1 MNYCLSPSI
10 LAADLSRLGEE
21 VRSVDEAGA
30 QYIHIDIMDGRFV
43 PNLTFGISMVESMR
57 HITDKIID
65 VHMMVESPHRFIPV
79 LVEAGAD
86 IISVHVEACRHLDQT
101 ISEIKKAGAM
111 ASVALC
117 PATPLS
123 TIEYILPKLD
133 MVLIMT
139 VNPGFGGQKLLPYT
153 IDKLRDLKQMIDNKN
168 LSVDIEID
176 GGVNLENVDTVMD
189 AGANIIVAGSSIFQ
203 GGAPAENTEIFLSKM
218 RDRR

>member
-21 VRSVDEAGA
+21 IHAVEDAGA

-43 PNLTFGISMVESMR
+43 PNLTFGISMVESIR

-65 VHMMVESPHRFIPV
+65 VHMMVESPHRFVPV
-79 LVEAGAD
+79 LAEAGAD
-86 IISVHVEACRHLDQT
+86 IISVHAEACRHLDQT
-101 ISEIKKAGAM
+101 INEIKKAGAM

-117 PATPLS
+117 PATSLS
-123 TIEYILPKLD
+123 AIEYILPKLD

-139 VNPGFGGQKLLPYT
+139 VNPGFGGQVLLPYT
-153 IDKLRDLKQMIDNKN
+153 IDKLRNLKQMVDEKG

-176 GGVNLENVDTVMD
+176 GGVTLDNVDMLMD
-189 AGANIIVAGSSIFQ
+189 AGANIIVAGSSVFH
-203 GGAPAENTEIFLSKM
+203 GGSPAENSELFLAKM
-218 RDRR
+218 YDR